1 MGGLTRLLAAVLALG
16 MSAGSALATMGKT
29 TTDIELR
36 RGPTAQAELILNLS
50 KGTLVDVGSCSRG
63 WCGVTWNRYGGYV
76 RQSALQLLSTPAS
89 GPPGIPVFPPYPYKA
104 GHYPTADAYY
114 DLPPYA
120 AIDPS
125 FYHWRHFLTAQE
137 RNRYRYMPHI
147 FHRVPS
153 GYLESVTISSAE
165 TTVPAG
171 GPHPPK
177 SPPQTEPQPAAP
189 TPKPPTEGPPPAPPP
204 TPPRPTTPTP
214 SSTGDTT
221 ANRYSSAGGITPNRC
236 TSTEPSSAGG
246 ITPNRCTSTE
256 PSSAG
261 GVTALRC
268 AWTGHR
274 SARTT
279 TRRHC

>member
-1 MGGLTRLLAAVLALG
+1 MGGLTRLLAAVLALA
-16 MSAGSALATMGKT
+16 MSAGSALATMGQT
-29 TTDIELR
+29 TTEVVLR
-36 RGPTAQAELILNLS
+36 RGPNAQAKLILNLS

-171 GPHPPK
+171 GPTPPK
-177 SPPQTEPQPAAP
+177 FPPKTEPSPAAP
-189 TPKPPTEGPPPAPPP
+189 TPRPPAEVPPPAAAPTPSPQPPEQSPP
-204 TPPRPTTPTP
+204 TPAPP
-214 SSTGDTT
+214 
-221 ANRYSSAGGITPNRC
+221 
-236 TSTEPSSAGG
+236 
-246 ITPNRCTSTE
+246 
-256 PSSAG
+256 
-261 GVTALRC
+261 
-268 AWTGHR
+268 
-274 SARTT
+274 
-279 TRRHC
+279 